1 MTKTPIFIKT
11 HILLTWLQKRP
22 GNNVA
27 ATSEWNVMEPFAV
40 QRFQNVRRRL
50 QESQPWHYVLKTFA
64 DGCRRRNPNITSWK
78 RYCNV
83 WCLLGKLIFFSN
95 DHENATL
102 YRRCSHVREITLFNQ
117 LHTNVDITLRSNV
130 VFTLSRPLKC
140 NVIPRRCN
148 NIETMLCLPY
158 VIKYK
163 QYLNVYI
170 ARALYISFLGYIY
183 FFQLNNCS

>member
-1 MTKTPIFIKT
+1 MVVDVATR
-11 HILLTWLQKRP
+11 ILRHE
-22 GNNVA
+22 NVT
-27 ATSEWNVMEPFAV
+27 ATFGARW
-40 QRFQNVRRRL
+40 
-50 QESQPWHYVLKTFA
+50 ESWV
-64 DGCRRRNPNITSWK
+64 
-78 RYCNV
+78 
-83 WCLLGKLIFFSN
+83 FFSN

-130 VFTLSRPLKC
+130 VCTLSRPLKC